1 MRCALYKADTN
12 GNLLLKFKSYSSYIS
27 NSPTA
32 ACLLWEGKAAPG
44 GGRLARQWASYVVLG
59 LYPGPRGNFPGP
71 PLFNFSTVYPHCC
84 REQPCAATWARSQ
97 VPAASHSQRV

>member
-32 ACLLWEGKAAPG
+32 VFVLEEGKGSTWRKEVGETAGCRRGAQG
-44 GGRLARQWASYVVLG
+44 NG
-59 LYPGPRGNFPGP
+59 LRPTRSPGPWGNVSDVP
-71 PLFNFSTVYPHCC
+71 PTHSSTVSHHRCS
-84 REQPCAATWARSQ
+84 EQP
-97 VPAASHSQRV
+97 

>member
-32 ACLLWEGKAAPG
+32 VFLLSEGKAAPG
-44 GGRLARQWASYVVLG
+44 GGKLARQWVPYVAHGVTVSDGAVPQVLG
-59 LYPGPRGNFPGP
+59 VISPIFL
-71 PLFNFSTVYPHCC
+71 
-84 REQPCAATWARSQ
+84 
-97 VPAASHSQRV
+97 